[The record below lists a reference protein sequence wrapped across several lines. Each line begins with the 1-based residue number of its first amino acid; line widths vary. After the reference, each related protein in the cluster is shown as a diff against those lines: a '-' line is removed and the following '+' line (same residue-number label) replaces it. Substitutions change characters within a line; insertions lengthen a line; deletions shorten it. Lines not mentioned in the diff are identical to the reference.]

1 MNEMGF
7 NEGGCSVFSTYED
20 ALQSAHKEHARP
32 YGLTNQEG
40 LDEDCP
46 YYDYQ
51 ILIEEKIV
59 THNQR
64 EVYLPKVDEKIKY
77 ELDVFEQAIHVHLE
91 GCTVNIIRENEGYMV
106 DMWPPHFGVSDSP
119 VATLEVSDAQIQK
132 DLEHFSYEVMVKA
145 TITKSIVVDALN
157 KDQAEEQAHEMF
169 NVLID
174 PYDEKYE
181 QETVGETQLI
191 K

>member
-1 MNEMGF
+1 
-7 NEGGCSVFSTYED
+7 
-20 ALQSAHKEHARP
+20 
-32 YGLTNQEG
+32 
-40 LDEDCP
+40 
-46 YYDYQ
+46 
-51 ILIEEKIV
+51 
-59 THNQR
+59 
-64 EVYLPKVDEKIKY
+64 
-77 ELDVFEQAIHVHLE
+77 
-91 GCTVNIIRENEGYMV
+91 
-106 DMWPPHFGVSDSP
+106 
-119 VATLEVSDAQIQK
+119 
-132 DLEHFSYEVMVKA
+132 MVKA